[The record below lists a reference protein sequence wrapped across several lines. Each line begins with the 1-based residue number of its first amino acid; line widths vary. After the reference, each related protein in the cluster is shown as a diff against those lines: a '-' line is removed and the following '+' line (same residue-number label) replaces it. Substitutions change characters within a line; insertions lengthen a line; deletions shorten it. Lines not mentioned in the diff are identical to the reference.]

1 MRVWKSSVVAAA
13 LLFSFAAS
21 AETVKITN
29 IGHGYYSGALYIA
42 KREKLFEKYG
52 LEPDISFVQGGALAL
67 QAALTKQSD
76 VSIVSY
82 EHILTSAVQGKQVV
96 AFFNIANRP
105 VNNVIANEKLVAGS
119 EKMSVE
125 EKIKKLK
132 GMRVAMPSAG
142 GSGEK
147 MLGVMAKKHGLTL
160 PGDITSVYLGAEAPS
175 YVAAFDKN
183 LIDAAL
189 PFEPAGVLVEQ
200 AGKGK
205 IFLNMMSGEVP
216 EVRDILFMVL
226 ATHPDNIKQKPETL
240 KKVAAAFYDAVQIL
254 KGDPKRGKQ
263 LMGLEYPQMAP
274 ETNDKAFDIVSQI
287 WSSDGKMSE
296 AQARATFAY
305 LQPSGPQQVDF
316 PSTFTNDFL
325 PKK

>member
-1 MRVWKSSVVAAA
+1 MKIYKVSVI
-13 LLFSFAAS
+13 AAS
-21 AETVKITN
+21 MLLSWPAFAETVKITN
-29 IGHGYYSGALYIA
+29 IGHGYYAGALYVA

-52 LEPDISFVQGGALAL
+52 LEPEISFVQGGPLAL
-67 QAALTKQSD
+67 QAALTKQAD
-76 VSIVSY
+76 VAIVSY

-105 VNNVIANEKLVAGS
+105 VNNVIASDKLMEGAEKL
-119 EKMSVE
+119 SVE
-125 EKIKKLK
+125 DKIKKLK

-147 MLGVMAKKHGLTL
+147 MLGVLAKKYGLTL

-175 YVAAFDKN
+175 YVAAFQRD

-189 PFEPAGVLVEQ
+189 PFEPAGVLVQQ

-205 IFLNMMSGEVP
+205 IYLNMMNGEVP

-226 ATHPDNIKQKPETL
+226 ATHPDNIKEKPEVL
-240 KKVAAAFYDAVQIL
+240 RKVAQAIDDAVKIL
-254 KGDPKRGKQ
+254 KNDPKRGNA
-263 LMGLEYPQMAP
+263 LMAQEYPSMSA
-274 ETNDKAFDIVSQI
+274 ETNDLAYDIVSQV
-287 WSSDGKMSE
+287 WTKDGKMTE

-305 LQPSGPQQVDF
+305 LQPTGPQQVNF
-316 PSTFTNDFL
+316 PSTFTNEFV
-325 PKK
+325 PK